1 MFSPLSSSIEYV
13 KSGKLRALAL
23 TSAIHSQALPDLPTV
38 GDFVPGYEAS
48 GWFGLCA
55 PKGIPDAIINKLNT
69 EINASLA
76 DPKLQTQ
83 FASLGS
89 AVFIGSPA
97 DFGKH
102 IVEETEK
109 WGKVIR
115 TAGIKAD

>member
-1 MFSPLSSSIEYV
+1 M
-13 KSGKLRALAL
+13 
-23 TSAIHSQALPDLPTV
+23 
-38 GDFVPGYEAS
+38 PGYEAS
-48 GWFGLCA
+48 GWFGLCVT
-55 PKGIPDAIINKLNT
+55 KGTSDAIINKLNI